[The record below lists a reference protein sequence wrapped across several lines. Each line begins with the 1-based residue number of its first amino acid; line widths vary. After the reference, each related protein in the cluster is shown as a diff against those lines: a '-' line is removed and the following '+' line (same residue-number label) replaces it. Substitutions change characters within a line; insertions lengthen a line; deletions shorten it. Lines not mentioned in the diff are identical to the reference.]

1 MTDDL
6 FIYYVKLPN
15 NINEMVTPC
24 IGGYTIYIDERLDK
38 TSRIKAYMHAIK
50 HIINNDFEKDDVQEI
65 ENTAHM

>member
-1 MTDDL
+1 MDDI
-6 FIYYVKLPN
+6 FVYYTKLPPR
-15 NINEMVTPC
+15 INELVTPC
-24 IGGYTIYIDERLDK
+24 NDGYTVYIDERLDK